1 MRELRADILA
11 RSPEVILNSRMRG
24 YGDYATPE
32 QGAPIEPPPGP
43 WELCLTVNDS
53 WGWQAHDSNQK
64 SVRQLVQI
72 FAETI
77 GGGGN
82 LLLDV
87 GPREDGTITAE
98 QSDRLRGLGAW
109 IKRNSAAVYD
119 TGRGLPPG
127 HFYGASTL
135 SLDRRTL
142 YLISFDRPAEY
153 VSVRGLGSRVRRAFV
168 VSTGAELPVQ
178 ASGGLGEVPGV
189 TYISVTGVEL
199 DEYAT
204 VIALELDGELEL
216 YRGSG
221 RDLSAIT
228 TLVLG
233 LAP

>member
-1 MRELRADILA
+1 VQD
-11 RSPEVILNSRMRG
+11 N
-24 YGDYATPE
+24 
-32 QGAPIEPPPGP
+32 
-43 WELCLTVNDS
+43 N
-53 WGWQAHDSNQK
+53 HK
-64 SVRQLVQI
+64 SVRQLIQI

-77 GGGGN
+77 SGGGN

-87 GPREDGTITAE
+87 GPREDGTITPE
-98 QSDRLRGLGAW
+98 QASRLRGLGAW

-153 VSVRGLGSRVRRAFV
+153 VSVRGLRSSVRRAFV
-168 VSTGAELPVQ
+168 LSTGAELPVR
-178 ASGGLGEVPGV
+178 ATGGLGEVPGV
-189 TYISVTGVEL
+189 TYISVPAAEL

-204 VIALELDGELEL
+204 VIALELDGELGL

-221 RDLSAIT
+221 RELSART
-228 TLVLG
+228 TVVLAVRPRPG
-233 LAP
+233 CGPRRRRLRSWTSRRGRRGGVRQRRGTTWPGAGCSG